1 MFGYLHDIYFT
12 VLRQISLYTCVF
24 AIVPFSFIGTDES
37 AMVFSKPKD
46 FSIQTEGK
54 YKRRRMKEDLHEG
67 REVKKKG
74 TTKAEREE
82 RNK

>member
-1 MFGYLHDIYFT
+1 MQWF
-12 VLRQISLYTCVF
+12 SLKYIE
-24 AIVPFSFIGTDES
+24 AE
-37 AMVFSKPKD
+37 A
-46 FSIQTEGK
+46 EGFQYPNRRK
-54 YKRRRMKEDLHEG
+54 CTRRRMKEDLHEG